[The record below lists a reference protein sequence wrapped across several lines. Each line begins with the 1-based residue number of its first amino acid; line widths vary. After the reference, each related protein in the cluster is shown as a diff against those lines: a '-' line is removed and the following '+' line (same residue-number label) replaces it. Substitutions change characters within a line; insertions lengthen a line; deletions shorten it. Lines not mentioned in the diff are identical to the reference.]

1 MVVEIAPRTFADG
14 PRTFADG
21 PRGVRRAPDLADN
34 AVLVARDL
42 LSPTVARLVVRP
54 DAGIAPF
61 VAGQYLALGVRV
73 DDRIVQ
79 RPYSTASDPAH
90 ADAHEFLVRHVPD
103 GALTPHLWTLP
114 VGSRVRLGPPK
125 GAFTLVGDDQ
135 RTHLFVATGTGL
147 APFLAMLRT
156 LARRPHPPRTILVH
170 GAARTEDLVCRDE
183 IASLAA
189 GGLPMTY
196 VPTISRP
203 DDPANRAWK
212 GRTGRAEAVLG
223 SVLRSAELPPDGLS
237 AYLCGNP
244 GMVAAAE
251 IALLAHGVAPADIHA
266 ERYWTA
272 AGTTA

>member
-1 MVVEIAPRTFADG
+1 MVAEIAPRS
-14 PRTFADG
+14 FADG

-54 DAGIAPF
+54 DDGVAPF

-103 GALTPHLWTLP
+103 GALTPRLWALP

-125 GAFTLVGDDQ
+125 GAFTLATGDQ
-135 RTHLFVATGTGL
+135 RAHLFVATGTGI

-170 GAARTEDLVCRDE
+170 GAARTEDLVCGDD
-183 IASLAA
+183 IAALAA

-196 VPTISRP
+196 VPTVSRP
-203 DDPANRAWK
+203 DDPANRGWQ
-212 GRTGRAEAVLG
+212 GRTGRAEAILA
-223 SVLRSAELPPDGLS
+223 SVLESAELVPGAMS

-251 IALLAHGVAPADIHA
+251 IALLAHGLAPADIHA
-266 ERYWTA
+266 EKYWTA
-272 AGTTA
+272 SGTTA